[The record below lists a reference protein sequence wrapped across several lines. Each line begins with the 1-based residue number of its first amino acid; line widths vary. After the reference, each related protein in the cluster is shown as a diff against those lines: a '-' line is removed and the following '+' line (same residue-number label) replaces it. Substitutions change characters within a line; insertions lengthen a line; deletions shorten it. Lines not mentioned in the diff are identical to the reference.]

1 MATLDVVNLKNKK
14 AGSVDLSP
22 AVFETAI
29 RPHLYHAE
37 VRRQLADRRAGTH
50 STKNRAGV
58 SGGGIKPYKQKGTG
72 RARQGTIRA
81 PQYAGGGVVF
91 GPVPRGYGHK
101 LPKKVRRAALASA
114 LTQRVQESAVTVVDA
129 LTVDGYSTKK
139 MREILKSLGL
149 DGRST
154 LIVIE
159 TSDPTVEASARNLP
173 QVSVIRSEGLN
184 VYDLLRHQSVLITRG
199 ALEALQTRLTGGAVA
214 QADGSAKASG
224 GAR

>member
-1 MATLDVVNLKNKK
+1 MATLDVVDIQNKK

-22 AVFETAI
+22 TVFETAI

-91 GPVPRGYGHK
+91 GPVPRGYSHK

-114 LTQRVQESAVTVVDA
+114 LTQRVQESAMTVVDA
-129 LTVDGYSTKK
+129 LVVDGYSTKR

-149 DGRST
+149 EDRST
-154 LIVIE
+154 LIVIDE
-159 TSDPTVEASARNLP
+159 PNPTVEASARNLP
-173 QVSVIRSEGLN
+173 RVSVIRSEGLN
-184 VYDLLRHQSVLITRG
+184 VYDLLRHQNVLITRAALA
-199 ALEALQTRLTGGAVA
+199 ALESRLA
-214 QADGSAKASG
+214 GSARNADSTGEGK
-224 GAR
+224 